1 MKWQVK
7 RYRINLLKG
16 RDKLVPIIPTLIV
29 KVLKEIKAGIAL
41 CEEELEFNFFLVFSG
56 PSTLYF
62 YQIRE
67 DEMGSVSYML
77 TNKLKYKYCV

>member
-7 RYRINLLKG
+7 RYRINPLKG
-16 RDKLVPIIPTLIV
+16 RDKLVTIIPTLTV

-41 CEEELEFNFFLVFSG
+41 CEEELEFNFFLLLSG
-56 PSTLYF
+56 PSTLDF

-67 DEMGSVSYML
+67 DELGSLTYML

>member
-16 RDKLVPIIPTLIV
+16 RDKFIPIIPTLIV

-41 CEEELEFNFFLVFSG
+41 CEEELEFNFFLLFSG
-56 PSTLYF
+56 PSTLDF
-62 YQIRE
+62 YQIRD
-67 DEMGSVSYML
+67 DELGSVTSML